1 MAASVSEAGT
11 AQARRAA
18 RLSVEM
24 ASGKRER
31 ERERGGKVDEGGG
44 VFFFFLS
51 ETKRYKLKEYSP
63 LFSPLLF
70 LSEERGGT
78 LRPYNRYQ
86 IINNSVLRDLDD
98 YKFMDFVVRIERLIL
113 TGRLSFFR
121 DLIRRCSSHAAEE
134 NNQIIL

>member
-44 VFFFFLS
+44 VFFFFFLS
-51 ETKRYKLKEYSP
+51 ETKR
-63 LFSPLLF
+63 
-70 LSEERGGT
+70 
-78 LRPYNRYQ
+78 
-86 IINNSVLRDLDD
+86 
-98 YKFMDFVVRIERLIL
+98 
-113 TGRLSFFR
+113 
-121 DLIRRCSSHAAEE
+121 
-134 NNQIIL
+134 